1 MKLATLLALAA
12 VCSGNCT
19 PILAAPTEER
29 RVLKEVVVKAPVAAV
44 WKAWTTSE
52 GIVSFFAPEAVVE
65 ARPDG
70 PFHIHMN
77 PYGAPG
83 LKGADDM
90 RVMGVQENRMLS
102 FSWNAPP
109 HLAEARRQRTFVIV
123 RLEPMGE
130 TETRVRL
137 THTGWGDG
145 GQWDQTHAYFDRAW
159 GNVLANLQKRFAEGP
174 VDWTP
179 WLERLKAMQEEE
191 ARKKAQ

>member
-1 MKLATLLALAA
+1 MRIATLLVLSAFCAGCTLAA
-12 VCSGNCT
+12 
-19 PILAAPTEER
+19 AEER

-44 WKAWTTSE
+44 WRAWTTSD
-52 GIVSFFAPEAVVE
+52 GIVSFFAPEAVVDT
-65 ARPDG
+65 RPDG

-83 LKGADDM
+83 MKGADDM

-109 HLAEARRQRTFVIV
+109 HLAEARKQRTFVIV
-123 RLEPMGE
+123 RLEPVGE
-130 TETRVRL
+130 AETRVRL
-137 THTGWGDG
+137 THLGWGEG

-174 VDWTP
+174 VDWSP
-179 WLERLKAMQEEE
+179 WLARLKAMQEEE
-191 ARKKAQ
+191 ARKKSQ

>member
-1 MKLATLLALAA
+1 MKIATLLALAA
-12 VCSGNCT
+12 VCAGNCT
-19 PILAAPTEER
+19 PIDAAPVEER

-52 GIVSFFAPEAVVE
+52 GIVSFFAPEAVVD

-109 HLAEARRQRTFVIV
+109 HLPEARMQRTFVIV
-123 RLEPMGE
+123 RLEPVGDAE
-130 TETRVRL
+130 TLVRL
-137 THTGWGDG
+137 THIGWGDG

-159 GNVLANLQKRFAEGP
+159 GNVLANLQKRFAEAP

-179 WLERLKAMQEEE
+179 WLSRLKAMQEEE
-191 ARKKAQ
+191 ARKKTQ

>member
-1 MKLATLLALAA
+1 MKVAALLALSICAGSPA
-12 VCSGNCT
+12 Q
-19 PILAAPTEER
+19 IHAAPTEER
-29 RVLKEVVVKAPVAAV
+29 RVLREVVVKAPVAAV

-52 GIVSFFAPEAVVE
+52 GIVSFFAPEAVVD

-77 PYGAPG
+77 PYGAAG

-109 HLAEARRQRTFVIV
+109 HLPEARKQRTFVIV
-123 RLEPMGE
+123 RLEPVGDAE
-130 TETRVRL
+130 TLVRL
-137 THTGWGDG
+137 THIGWGDG

-174 VDWTP
+174 VDWTQ
-179 WLERLKAMQEEE
+179 WLARLKAMQEEE
-191 ARKKAQ
+191 ARKKAR